1 MSSVVTYTLSR
12 CVKCMKCVKACPSG
26 ALTMENSR
34 INIRH
39 DRCLN
44 CGRCITACHNQ
55 GLLAKGQH
63 AG

>member
-39 DRCLN
+39 DRCLT
-44 CGRCITACHNQ
+44 CGR
-55 GLLAKGQH
+55 
-63 AG
+63 